1 MQPLANSRDCN
12 QYSTEHVNP
21 LITQH
26 QLGSNTVKFNY
37 HNRQDMTTEGSNV
50 KVINT
55 PAVQTVCILN
65 PECEIAI
72 GCEPKGDL
80 RGADGTKTAATNK
93 PSTLVVTMQGQV
105 AEMAEPNS

>member
-1 MQPLANSRDCN
+1 M
-12 QYSTEHVNP
+12 
-21 LITQH
+21 ITQH

-37 HNRQDMTTEGSNV
+37 HNRQDMTTEESNV

-93 PSTLVVTMQGQV
+93 PSTLVVTMQGQA